1 MKENSRYWD
10 SSCFLGWL
18 KQEADKIDDCRGVI
32 EAAKKGNLDIITSA
46 LTFVEVL
53 YLKHRDPISKEDA
66 GKVKRFFENEFII
79 PVNLDRDIA
88 EAAQNIVWDYKIK
101 PSDATHIAT
110 ALQAGINIVDTFDQ
124 ELIDKFNN
132 QIGTPPLR
140 IGKPNLPLQLELI
153 KK

>member
-1 MKENSRYWD
+1 LKENSRYWD

-32 EAAKKGNLDIITSA
+32 EAAKNGDLDIITSA

-53 YLKHRDPISKEDA
+53 YLKHRDPIPKEEA
-66 GKVKRFFENEFII
+66 EKVKRFFENEFII
-79 PVNLDRDIA
+79 PVTLDREIA
-88 EAAQNIVWDYKIK
+88 EIAQSIVWDYKVK

-110 ALQAGINIVDTFDQ
+110 ALQADVNIVDTFDQ
-124 ELIDKFNN
+124 ELIDKFNKK
-132 QIGTPPLR
+132 IGNPPLR
-140 IGKPNLPLQLELI
+140 IGKPHLPLQLELN